1 MKTSDGYRFGL
12 QFKILSDAHRQVGE
26 FLESLGNKKSEAVVT
41 AMIEYIRSHPE
52 VLNKDNPVKV
62 IAAYGYSEET
72 LNARIEAMVRK
83 VSGAN
88 PVLSIDTEPG
98 STSENDQARALDA
111 LLNGLDRFE

>member
-1 MKTSDGYRFGL
+1 MRTSEGYRFGL

-41 AMIEYIRSHPE
+41 AMIEYIQAHPE

-72 LNARIEAMVRK
+72 LNKRIEAMVRRIAGTGSLPLNGTES
-83 VSGAN
+83 VNISGHGDNKA
-88 PVLSIDTEPG
+88 IDT
-98 STSENDQARALDA
+98 
-111 LLNGLDRFE
+111 LLESLERFE

>member
-1 MKTSDGYRFGL
+1 VRTSDGYRFGL

-41 AMIEYIRSHPE
+41 AMIEYIGSHPD

-62 IAAYGYSEET
+62 IAAYGYSEES

-83 VSGAN
+83 IAGSN
-88 PVLSIDTEPG
+88 HVLSIDAE
-98 STSENDQARALDA
+98 SDNVSESDDAKALDA

>member
-12 QFKILSDAHRQVGE
+12 QFKILSDTHRQVGE
-26 FLESLGNKKSEAVVT
+26 FLESLGNKKSEAVVS
-41 AMIEYIRSHPE
+41 AMIEYIGSHPE

-83 VSGAN
+83 IAGSNFALSEDTPSGSA
-88 PVLSIDTEPG
+88 SD
-98 STSENDQARALDA
+98 NDEVRALDA

>member
-12 QFKILSDAHRQVGE
+12 QFKIMSDAHRQVGE

-41 AMIEYIRSHPE
+41 AMIEYVRSHPE

-62 IAAYGYSEET
+62 VAAYGYSEET
-72 LNARIEAMVRK
+72 LNEKIEAIVRK
-83 VSGAN
+83 VARSDSSLSVNTESGNASVN
-88 PVLSIDTEPG
+88 NEAI
-98 STSENDQARALDA
+98 ALDA